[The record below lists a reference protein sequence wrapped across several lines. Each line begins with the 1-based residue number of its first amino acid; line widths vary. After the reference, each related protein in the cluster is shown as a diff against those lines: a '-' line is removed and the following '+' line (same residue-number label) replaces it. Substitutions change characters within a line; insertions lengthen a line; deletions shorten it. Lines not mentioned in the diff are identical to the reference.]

1 MIAFKKHK
9 PPAGAR
15 PGTFAV
21 QSNSPRP
28 RITQF
33 LYDEEFIEEK
43 PVHALSDLRT
53 DLPPGMVN
61 WIDVQGLGDAELLLA
76 IAERFEIHH
85 LAIADVVN
93 VPQRPKSEAYDE
105 HQLLIARMAR
115 IASSRTQ
122 VEGSRRFTMPP
133 EHLKAKNDED
143 EKDEEDPEDHFEIEQ
158 VSLVVGSNFVIT
170 FQERYGD
177 VLDPVRH
184 RLRMA
189 SGKIR
194 SRGPDYLSYAL
205 IDTIVDG
212 YFPVIELLS
221 ETLEDLE
228 DDVLRHPTSRHP
240 EEIHRVKSLILS
252 LRRSL
257 WPMRDMLGSI
267 LRETTP
273 YIRENTRIYFRDVLD
288 HAIQLSDV
296 LETQR
301 ETAIGLMNTYLSVMS
316 NRTNEV
322 MKVLTVI
329 TTVFIPLSFITGV
342 YGMNFENMPEL
353 HSKLGYPLVW
363 AVMVSIAVALGYFFK
378 RQGWFRPDQ

>member
-15 PGTFAV
+15 PGSFAV
-21 QSNSPRP
+21 QMSSPKP

-33 LYDEEFIEEK
+33 IYDEEFIEEAK
-43 PVHALSDLRT
+43 VAGVDDLKT
-53 DLPPGMVN
+53 DVPEGMVT
-61 WIDVQGLGDAELLLA
+61 WIDVQGLGDAELLLRM
-76 IAERFEIHH
+76 AEIYKIHQ

-93 VPQRPKSEAYDE
+93 VPQRPKSEVYDD
-105 HQLLIARMAR
+105 HQLIIVRMAR
-115 IASSRTQ
+115 IASTSPPA
-122 VEGSRRFTMPP
+122 SRRFTMPP
-133 EHLKAKNDED
+133 SAAAAATAAASQKAPEEHFDV
-143 EKDEEDPEDHFEIEQ
+143 EQ
-158 VSLVVGSNFVIT
+158 VALVIGTNFVIT

-177 VLDPVRH
+177 ILDPVRQ
-184 RLRMA
+184 RLRMGT
-189 SGKIR
+189 GKIR
-194 SRGPDYLSYAL
+194 SLGADYLTHAL

-228 DDVLRHPTSRHP
+228 DEVLTQPSARHP

-257 WPMRDMLGSI
+257 WPMRDMVSSVM
-267 LRETTP
+267 REPTP
-273 YIRENTRIYFRDVLD
+273 YIREHTRIYFRDILD

-301 ETAIGLMNTYLSVMS
+301 ETSSGLMHTYLSVMS
-316 NRTNEV
+316 NRSNEV

-329 TTVFIPLSFITGV
+329 TTIFIPLSFITGI
-342 YGMNFENMPEL
+342 YGMNFDYMPEL
-353 HSKLGYPLVW
+353 HSKLGYPFIW
-363 AVMVSIAVALGYFFK
+363 CVMLSVGCSLGYYFK
-378 RQGWFRPDQ
+378 RQGWFHSKQ